1 MYPKRRDTMPS
12 EKKSFYKSLSNL
24 ALLSQIGF
32 SMVVPIIGCV
42 WVANFLMKKFILLLM
57 TITIVSLVSD
67 INCEKTIIP
76 KEAIRFR
83 VIANSNSQEDQ
94 NLKVKVKDNLEKD
107 ISNVLKNKTTLTS
120 SRTALE
126 NNLLLFEKNINNT
139 LKKEN
144 SQTTFRINYGMNYF
158 PEKEYKNV
166 IYKEGNYESLVVTL
180 GDGLGE
186 NFWCVLFPPLCLLEG
201 EEENAKDV
209 EYHILV
215 KDILKKYEKNTN
227 KTK

>member
-1 MYPKRRDTMPS
+1 M
-12 EKKSFYKSLSNL
+12 
-24 ALLSQIGF
+24 
-32 SMVVPIIGCV
+32 
-42 WVANFLMKKFILLLM
+42 
-57 TITIVSLVSD
+57 
-67 INCEKTIIP
+67 
-76 KEAIRFR
+76 
-83 VIANSNSQEDQ
+83 
-94 NLKVKVKDNLEKD
+94 
-107 ISNVLKNKTTLTS
+107 
-120 SRTALE
+120 
-126 NNLLLFEKNINNT
+126 LFEKNINNT

-201 EEENAKDV
+201 EEENTKDV

>member
-1 MYPKRRDTMPS
+1 M
-12 EKKSFYKSLSNL
+12 
-24 ALLSQIGF
+24 
-32 SMVVPIIGCV
+32 
-42 WVANFLMKKFILLLM
+42 
-57 TITIVSLVSD
+57 
-67 INCEKTIIP
+67 
-76 KEAIRFR
+76 
-83 VIANSNSQEDQ
+83 
-94 NLKVKVKDNLEKD
+94 EKD

-139 LKKEN
+139 LKREN

-158 PEKEYKNV
+158 RV

>member
-1 MYPKRRDTMPS
+1 
-12 EKKSFYKSLSNL
+12 
-24 ALLSQIGF
+24 
-32 SMVVPIIGCV
+32 
-42 WVANFLMKKFILLLM
+42 MKKFILLLM

-107 ISNVLKNKTTLTS
+107 ISKVLKNETTLIS

-158 PEKEYKNV
+158 PEKEYKGLK
-166 IYKEGNYESLVVTL
+166 YDEGYYESLLVTIGEGA
-180 GDGLGE
+180 GD
-186 NFWCVLFPPLCLLEG
+186 NWWCVLFPPLCLIEA
-201 EEENAKDV
+201 EESTDV
-209 EYHILV
+209 EYTSFVKELV
-215 KDILKKYEKNTN
+215 NKYM
-227 KTK
+227 

>member
-1 MYPKRRDTMPS
+1 MHPPFIYVK
-12 EKKSFYKSLSNL
+12 
-24 ALLSQIGF
+24 G
-32 SMVVPIIGCV
+32 G
-42 WVANFLMKKFILLLM
+42 FLMKKFILLLM

-94 NLKVKVKDNLEKD
+94 ALKVKVKDNLEKD
-107 ISNVLKNKTTLTS
+107 ISKVLKNETTLTS

-201 EEENAKDV
+201 EEENTKDV

-215 KDILKKYEKNTN
+215 KDVLKKYEKNTN